1 MSKSFKLISALLIV
15 LAAAGCKRLQLDE
28 TNFALL
34 CDENLREAARKN
46 GRDPVAMVR
55 SGIGIINNLVASAR
69 EVTYTLQNGTR
80 ESHVTV
86 ATYELVP

>member
-1 MSKSFKLISALLIV
+1 MCSSDLVIPQSP
-15 LAAAGCKRLQLDE
+15 AAASAIQKGDL
-28 TNFALL
+28 
-34 CDENLREAARKN
+34 
-46 GRDPVAMVR
+46 VVR
-55 SGIGIINNLVASAR
+55 IDGEPINQWDRRRFDNLVASAR